1 MDGMIENVENV
12 ESKKIK
18 VKKELSEKA
27 KQKLY
32 GKTKKLIESTRCI
45 QQYELYVYIYKVII
59 RKLRRLNGYLDS
71 AELLEEYR
79 ERLRKLK
86 IEGKEEI
93 YQNMLQL
100 KEQVHRAEDIQW
112 VRKEAARIRGYKD
125 ADEVDAWCEDL
136 LKKMEKQERVYST
149 IRIIILLAIVIVAVL
164 AVKMFL
170 F

>member
-1 MDGMIENVENV
+1 MDEMIENVENT
-12 ESKKIK
+12 ENKKLK
-18 VKKELSEKA
+18 VKKELSEKS

-32 GKTKKLIESTRCI
+32 AKTKKLMDSSRCI

-59 RKLRRLNGYLDS
+59 RRLRRLNGYLDS
-71 AELLEEYR
+71 AELLEEYK

-86 IEGKEEI
+86 VEGKEEI

-100 KEQVHRAEDIQW
+100 KEQVRRAEDIQW
-112 VRKEAARIRGYKD
+112 VRKEAARIPGYKD
-125 ADEVDAWCEDL
+125 VDEVSAWCEEV
-136 LKKMEKQERVYST
+136 LKKMEKQERFYST
-149 IRIIILLAIVIVAVL
+149 IRIIILLAIVLVAAL